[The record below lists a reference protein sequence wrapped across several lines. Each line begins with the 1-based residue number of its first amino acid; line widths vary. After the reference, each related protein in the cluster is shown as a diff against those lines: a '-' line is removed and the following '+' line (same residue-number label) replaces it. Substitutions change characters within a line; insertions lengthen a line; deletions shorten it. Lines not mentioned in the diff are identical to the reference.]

1 MKKTISILAALL
13 VFLSAC
19 TAATAENKAIIIDN
33 PTLTEWAI
41 QYTVQLLLMQKEGNP
56 VEHDTGNG
64 SILSYEQNIRYGANG
79 ERVLDGGLYSE
90 NGIYTLGMGAG
101 VDRDDLWYVTLT
113 FGSNADPK
121 IVANNTRCMICA
133 FEDLDKAF
141 SESDETKAIFE
152 EILAILT
159 QGNGDV
165 GFEINGKLLMRKELG
180 NGLFI
185 VGVDSVTF
193 YNAFYAGSLKD
204 YYTLSNE

>member
-1 MKKTISILAALL
+1 
-13 VFLSAC
+13 
-19 TAATAENKAIIIDN
+19 
-33 PTLTEWAI
+33 
-41 QYTVQLLLMQKEGNP
+41 
-56 VEHDTGNG
+56 
-64 SILSYEQNIRYGANG
+64 
-79 ERVLDGGLYSE
+79 
-90 NGIYTLGMGAG
+90 
-101 VDRDDLWYVTLT
+101 
-113 FGSNADPK
+113 
-121 IVANNTRCMICA
+121 MICA

-159 QGNGDV
+159 QGNGDI

-185 VGVDSVTF
+185 VGVDSVAF